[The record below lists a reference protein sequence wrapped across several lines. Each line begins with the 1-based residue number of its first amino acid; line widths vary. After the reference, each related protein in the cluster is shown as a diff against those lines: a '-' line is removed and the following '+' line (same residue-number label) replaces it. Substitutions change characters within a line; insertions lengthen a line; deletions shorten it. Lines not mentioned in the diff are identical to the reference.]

1 MLATSTNAGKPDATS
16 AAAHPKIQTESK
28 YDIFYLKAVLRQ
40 HALAALSAHAPTNPN
55 TTSLKP
61 QIDSWLER
69 TFALA
74 GDSIL
79 INGVPYAKA
88 LEKAAPEYE
97 PLDETLAGELD
108 SACNRIVDAT
118 VRVARWRKEV
128 PVAVGR
134 SVKENLEKWKVEDD
148 DDAGEPVDTEVASK
162 ITASQE
168 VLPANHSPAQLIPV
182 LSQTLEIPLALQSS
196 LPSLSAKLGR
206 ADAVIR
212 DLEFQNVP
220 SSAHSTPKRRRTKFS
235 PPPRTPRAT
244 PRAR

>member
-1 MLATSTNAGKPDATS
+1 MLTTSADGVKPDATS

-28 YDIFYLKAVLRQ
+28 YDVFYLKAVLRQ
-40 HALAALSAHAPTNPN
+40 HALAALSSHAPTNPN
-55 TTSLKP
+55 TGSLKP
-61 QIDSWLER
+61 LIDSWLER

-118 VRVARWRKEV
+118 VRVARLRKEV
-128 PVAVGR
+128 PVVVGQ
-134 SVKENLEKWKVEDD
+134 SVKENLERWKVEDD
-148 DDAGEPVDTEVASK
+148 DDAKEPASDEAGSK
-162 ITASQE
+162 LTASQD

-196 LPSLSAKLGR
+196 LSTLSAKLGR

-212 DLEFQNVP
+212 DLECQTVP
-220 SSAHSTPKRRRTKFS
+220 SSIHSTPKRRRKIS
-235 PPPRTPRAT
+235 PSRTPRA
-244 PRAR
+244 R